1 MQKDINARIYVLPIA
16 AVIALYVLASLI
28 VALARFPGQ
37 EFDARSGYRLQD
49 ASIVTDPEVMGEL
62 FNRTPSALI
71 GWSPD
76 DRHHPSVTSKDIII
90 TKPNVSAMV
99 ACVSKPRP

>member
-16 AVIALYVLASLI
+16 AVFALYVLASLI
-28 VALARFPGQ
+28 VALARFPWQ

-49 ASIVTDPEVMGEL
+49 ASIVTDPEETGEF
-62 FNRTPSALI
+62 FNGTPPALI

-90 TKPNVSAMV
+90 TKPNISAIV
-99 ACVSKPRP
+99 ACVSKPQT